1 METNL
6 ATSRANG
13 PWFIFVGGDSGVTQP
28 VNAVPPMNPHFRAV
42 FKDHFSHQSLRAGE
56 GTATLPACCRTGLV
70 PRRHRVQELP
80 LGREHLLS
88 MLGKTVPNP
97 LPLFSAE
104 SKTPLP
110 PQHIAAH
117 SRTLR
122 QCHPPAQTLR
132 SAHLRAPSM
141 PCVGPADAV
150 HSLELLCT
158 AREEQEVPPSSHL
171 GRVWGGFL
179 LYPLPGGGAAAG
191 PAERREEGGG
201 EEGVSHHPQPKRGLG
216 YCASAERN
224 AIRAAGREASK
235 GCEGAGGLGSGLQGV
250 EATRLCPCISPPC
263 LPPSPQPRVPTC
275 CPPAE
280 LLCFPLRASFN
291 YCCW

>member
-42 FKDHFSHQSLRAGE
+42 FKDHFSHQSLQAGE
-56 GTATLPACCRTGLV
+56 GTATLPACCRTSLV

-191 PAERREEGGG
+191 PAERREGGWGGG
-201 EEGVSHHPQPKRGLG
+201 GLPPPPAQTRGWVT
-216 YCASAERN
+216 ARQ
-224 AIRAAGREASK
+224 RK
-235 GCEGAGGLGSGLQGV
+235 GMQLGLQGG
-250 EATRLCPCISPPC
+250 RLQRAVREQEGWGRGCRGWRQPGCVPVFPPPR

>member
-6 ATSRANG
+6 AISRANG

-42 FKDHFSHQSLRAGE
+42 FKDHFSHQSLQAGE

-80 LGREHLLS
+80 LGRERLLS

-122 QCHPPAQTLR
+122 QCHPLHKPCALHTSVLHPCRALGLQTQCTAWSCFALQGR
-132 SAHLRAPSM
+132 SRRCPRAPTWAGFGEGF
-141 PCVGPADAV
+141 CFIRCQAG
-150 HSLELLCT
+150 
-158 AREEQEVPPSSHL
+158 EQPQGL
-171 GRVWGGFL
+171 QRGGRGDGG
-179 LYPLPGGGAAAG
+179 
-191 PAERREEGGG
+191 
-201 EEGVSHHPQPKRGLG
+201 EGVSHHPQPKRGVG
-216 YCASAERN
+216 F
-224 AIRAAGREASK
+224 
-235 GCEGAGGLGSGLQGV
+235 GLLRVSGK
-250 EATRLCPCISPPC
+250 EC
-263 LPPSPQPRVPTC
+263 
-275 CPPAE
+275 
-280 LLCFPLRASFN
+280 N
-291 YCCW
+291 